1 MKNPS
6 LLLPALLALAL
17 PAQAAES
24 PVRRVNVIHIIADD
38 LNMDLGCYSHSIVKS
53 PNIDRLAAR
62 GVRFDRAYCNDTDFQ
77 TE

>member
-6 LLLPALLALAL
+6 LLLPALLALARF

-38 LNMDLGCYSHSIVKS
+38 LNMDLGRYSHSIVKS

-62 GVRFDRAYCNDTDFQ
+62 GRAVRPRLLQRY
-77 TE
+77 